1 MESALLSL
9 FSLVFLVF
17 AFGIGVL
24 VSTLRTVAEGI
35 YRKLTIVIPDKLEGF
50 LEDVWN
56 EWILPAAPVLLGG
69 LLAYFLADYPYPA
82 EFAASISGRVFFGII
97 AGFFSSTVY
106 RFAKYHLKKYLPQE
120 IKDKLPSLAPPAPP
134 KDE

>member
-24 VSTLRTVAEGI
+24 VSTIRTICEAV
-35 YRKLTIVIPDKLEGF
+35 YRKLTIVIPDKFEGF

-56 EWILPAAPVLLGG
+56 EWILPAAPVVLGG
-69 LLAYFLADYPYPA
+69 LLAYFIADYPYPA
-82 EFAASISGRVFFGII
+82 EFATSVSGRVFFGII

-120 IKDKLPSLAPPAPP
+120 IKNKLPSLSPPPQ